1 MAMDVAKTIKRTAV
15 NRVEKKIFFRK
26 STIKANPKMVL
37 VCKNKAFRKNSRRI
51 NIFFFQGPDKDLF
64 AISNEQVCDLIGGL
78 IVEFY
83 QISHH

>member
-1 MAMDVAKTIKRTAV
+1 
-15 NRVEKKIFFRK
+15 
-26 STIKANPKMVL
+26 MVL

-64 AISNEQVCDLIGGL
+64 AISSEQVCDLIGGL
-78 IVEFY
+78 IVEFC